1 MKHFSSKTGFAE
13 RRKSDAGFTLLETVI
28 YIALLSIII
37 SAVLGSVYQ
46 IIEGSDK
53 INSKINTEAE
63 AHFLLRKIE
72 WALTGISAVNLPV
85 LASTGT
91 TLSVNKV
98 DFSGNPLIFDFNS
111 GNVRLSRGGAAP
123 IILNSGNVTI
133 GDVQFHHVASSGFSP
148 EAVGV
153 SFKVNGN
160 PYSTRIYSRK

>member
-1 MKHFSSKTGFAE
+1 MKFLLSKIGFAE
-13 RRKSDAGFTLLETVI
+13 RRKSGAGFTLLEIAI
-28 YIALLSIII
+28 YIALLSMII

-72 WALTGISAVNLPV
+72 WALTGVSAINLPV
-85 LASTGT
+85 SASTGT
-91 TLSVNKV
+91 ILSVNKV

-111 GNVRLSRGGAAP
+111 GNMRLSRGVAAP
-123 IILNSGNVTI
+123 IILNSENVTV
-133 GDVQFHHVASSGFSP
+133 GDVQFRHIASSGFSP
-148 EAVGV
+148 EAIWV

-160 PYSTRIYSRK
+160 SYSTKIYLRK